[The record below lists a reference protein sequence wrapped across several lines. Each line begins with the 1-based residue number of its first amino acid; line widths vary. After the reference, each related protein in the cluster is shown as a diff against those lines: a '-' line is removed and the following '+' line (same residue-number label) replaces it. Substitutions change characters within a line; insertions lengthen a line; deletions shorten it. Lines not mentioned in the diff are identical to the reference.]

1 MTIETEIWNENG
13 LIIKRVSSNN
23 RKSILRYKLIYKSEK
38 QEYSSKKE
46 LNSLETAIKNI
57 TGEKKAEKIFSV
69 IKMDKIGF
77 RKQTKKLKEMG
88 I

>member
-69 IKMDKIGF
+69 INMDKIGF